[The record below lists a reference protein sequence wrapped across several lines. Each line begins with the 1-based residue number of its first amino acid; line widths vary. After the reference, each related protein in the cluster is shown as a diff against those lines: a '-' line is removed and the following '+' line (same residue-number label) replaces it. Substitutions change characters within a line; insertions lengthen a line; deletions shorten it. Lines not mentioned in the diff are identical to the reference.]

1 MEQILTYK
9 FRLKDGGSKRKHLV
23 RWASAVN
30 QVWNYCNEAS
40 FQQLRKYSKWL
51 SANDLMKLTNGAG
64 KELGLNS
71 QTVQQVCKEYWT
83 RRFNA
88 KRRKLSWRK
97 SRGTRR
103 SLGWIPCTNQNVK
116 VVGDRVK
123 YGGKVFRFWKTRD
136 IPQDIRYI
144 SITEDSRG
152 RWYIN
157 IVCKVEVAP
166 NPGTVELGVDLGLKT
181 IATLSDG
188 RKFERENIYRNY
200 EERLAKAQ
208 RAGKKRLA
216 KRIHAKIANIRKDWN
231 HKTANAILAGTKLVC
246 VGDVSSAK
254 LVKTRMAKSVLDAS
268 WCQLKSM
275 LAYKAKGLGIDLK
288 EVNESWT
295 SRTCN
300 KCGSIGNH
308 HGLTGLSVREWTC
321 DSCGTEHDRD
331 VNAAINILRAGHGTP
346 IKGIPRL

>member
-1 MEQILTYK
+1 MEQIRTYK
-9 FRLKDGGSKRKHLV
+9 FRLKDGGSKRKHLA
-23 RWASAVN
+23 RWAEAVN
-30 QVWNYCNEAS
+30 YVWNYCNEAS
-40 FQQLRKYSKWL
+40 FQQLRKHSKWL
-51 SANDLMKLTNGAG
+51 SSNDLMKLTNGAG

-88 KRRKLSWRK
+88 KRRRLSWRK
-97 SRGTRR
+97 SRGVRR

-123 YGGKVFRFWKTRD
+123 YSGKSFRFWKTRE
-136 IPQDIRYI
+136 IPQDIRSI

-157 IVCKVEVAP
+157 LVCKVDIDST
-166 NPGTVELGVDLGLKT
+166 PGTSDIGIDLGLKT
-181 IATLSDG
+181 VATLSDG
-188 RKFERENIYRNY
+188 RKFDRDNLTQRYAEK
-200 EERLAKAQ
+200 LAMAQ
-208 RAGKKRLA
+208 RAGKTRLA

-231 HKTANAILAGTKLVC
+231 HKTANAILAGARLVC

-268 WCQLKSM
+268 WSQLKSM
-275 LAYKAKGLGIDLK
+275 LVYKALGLGIDLK

-295 SRTCN
+295 SRTCS
-300 KCGSIGNH
+300 KCGAIGAH
-308 HGLTGLSVREWTC
+308 SGLTGLSVREWTC
-321 DSCGTEHDRD
+321 DSCGTQHDRD
-331 VNAAINILRAGHGTP
+331 VNAALNILRVGTGTP

>member
-1 MEQILTYK
+1 MEQIRTYK

-23 RWASAVN
+23 RWAESVN
-30 QVWNYCNEAS
+30 LVWNYCNEAS
-40 FQQLRKYSKWL
+40 FQQLRKHSKWL
-51 SANDLMKLTNGAG
+51 FANDLMKLTSGAG

-71 QTVQQVCKEYWT
+71 QVVQQVCKEYWT

-97 SRGTRR
+97 SKGTRR

-116 VVGDRVK
+116 IAGDRIK
-123 YGGKVFRFWKTRD
+123 FGGKTFRFWKTRE
-136 IPQDIRYI
+136 IPTDVRSI
-144 SITEDSRG
+144 SFNEDARG

-157 IVCKVEVAP
+157 IVSLVDLAA
-166 NPGTVELGVDLGLKT
+166 NPGTSDLGIDLGLKT
-181 IATLSDG
+181 VATLSDG
-188 RKFERENIYRNY
+188 RKFDRDNMTAQYA
-200 EERLAKAQ
+200 ERLAMAQ
-208 RAGKKRLA
+208 RAGKTRLV

-231 HKTANAILAGTKLVC
+231 HKTANAILAGARLVC

-268 WCQLKSM
+268 WSQLKSM
-275 LAYKAKGLGIDLK
+275 LAYKALGLGIDLK

-295 SRTCN
+295 TRLCSH
-300 KCGSIGNH
+300 CGA
-308 HGLTGLSVREWTC
+308 LTGPGGQSGLSVREWVC
-321 DSCGTEHDRD
+321 DSCGTHHDRD
-331 VNAAINILRAGHGTP
+331 VNSAVNILRRGHSTP

>member
-1 MEQILTYK
+1 MEQVRTYK

-23 RWASAVN
+23 RWSEAVN
-30 QVWNYCNEAS
+30 YVWNYCNEAS
-40 FQQLRKYSKWL
+40 FQQLRKHSKWL

-116 VVGDRVK
+116 VAGDRVK
-123 YGGKVFRFWKTRD
+123 YGGKVFRFWKTRE
-136 IPQDIRYI
+136 IPQDIRSI
-144 SITEDSRG
+144 TITEDSRG
-152 RWYIN
+152 HWYIN
-157 IVCKVEVAP
+157 IVCKVDIDLA
-166 NPGTVELGVDLGLKT
+166 PGTYDIGIDLGLKT
-181 IATLSDG
+181 VATLSDG
-188 RKFERENIYRNY
+188 RKFERGNIFREY
-200 EERLAKAQ
+200 EERLGRAQ
-208 RAGKKRLA
+208 RAGKTRLA

-231 HKTANAILAGTKLVC
+231 HKTANAILVGARLVC

-268 WCQLKSM
+268 WSQLKSM
-275 LAYKAKGLGIDLK
+275 LAYKALGLGIDLK

-295 SRTCN
+295 SRTCS
-300 KCGSIGNH
+300 KCGSIGDH

-321 DSCGTEHDRD
+321 ASCGTTHDRD
-331 VNAAINILRAGHGTP
+331 VNAAVNILRVGHHTP